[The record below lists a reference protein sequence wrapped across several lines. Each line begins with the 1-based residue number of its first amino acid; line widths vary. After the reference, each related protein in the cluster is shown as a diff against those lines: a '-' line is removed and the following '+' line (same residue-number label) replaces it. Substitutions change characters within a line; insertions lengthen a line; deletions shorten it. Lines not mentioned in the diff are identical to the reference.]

1 MIRVDNKR
9 MRQLVHMFSEITGEP
24 QEESLRIIME
34 TETGKA
40 VVRNNAAVL
49 YEQQTENLYGIVME
63 LRDMDGYRVLA
74 ADVTSEKI
82 ADAMKKSEEAH
93 MLEKADMAPAAL
105 QIARHP
111 ERKMEEKK
119 ALMEKQRKM
128 LGIKQQ
134 NRINEGRIEHADKFK
149 G

>member
-1 MIRVDNKR
+1 MMRVDSKR

-40 VVRNNAAVL
+40 VARNNAAVL

-63 LRDMDGYRVLA
+63 LRDMDRYRALA

-82 ADAMKKSEEAH
+82 AHAMKKSGEAQ
-93 MLEKADMAPAAL
+93 MREKADTDPAVL

-111 ERKMEEKK
+111 ERKTEEKK

-128 LGIKQQ
+128 LGIKRQ
-134 NRINEGRIEHADKFK
+134 NRNNEGRIAHADKFK